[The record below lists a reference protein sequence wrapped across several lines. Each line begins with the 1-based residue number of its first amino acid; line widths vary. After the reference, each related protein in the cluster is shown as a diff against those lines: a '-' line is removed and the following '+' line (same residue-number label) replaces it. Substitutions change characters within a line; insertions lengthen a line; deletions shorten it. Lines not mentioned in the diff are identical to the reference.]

1 MKNQAILITAYK
13 NFDYLC
19 SLAENLV
26 DNFDVYIHIDKKSKE
41 RKSIIEKLQ
50 LMGCYA
56 VSSYSINWGSFN
68 HIRAVIKLM

>member
-41 RKSIIEKLQ
+41 RKSIIENI
-50 LMGCYA
+50 
-56 VSSYSINWGSFN
+56 S
-68 HIRAVIKLM
+68 R